1 VSTDLDLD
9 GRVDVI
15 VVEDRGNKGQKLH
28 IYRNRIDTKNHWIGV
43 QFREAGDGLSPVGA
57 SVTVRTADR
66 TLVGRLVTGETL
78 MGQHPTTLHFGL
90 AGSEQVESI
99 EVQWVGGVKR
109 TIENP
114 LVDRYHLILGRDAE
128 EQAGRSL
135 SELAEDRG

>member
-1 VSTDLDLD
+1 
-9 GRVDVI
+9 
-15 VVEDRGNKGQKLH
+15 
-28 IYRNRIDTKNHWIGV
+28 
-43 QFREAGDGLSPVGA
+43 VGA

-78 MGQHPTTLHFGL
+78 IGQHPTTLHFGP

-109 TIENP
+109 IIENP
-114 LVDRYHLILGRDAE
+114 LVDRYHLVLGRDAA
-128 EQAGRSL
+128 EQAGRSP